1 METNTLKIV
10 IANQKGGTGKSTVA
24 VNLAVAIQ
32 SIYDGKLAVVDTD
45 TQSQTTT
52 KFRAL
57 RDSAYINIYT
67 KPHVEM
73 LNTIIEAHDYV
84 IVDTGG
90 FNTTETKAFIA
101 TADIVLMPLNLSG
114 VEMDTFTDFALTIQE
129 ILHTTG
135 TAPKLVIVPTRIHHL
150 TRIEAL
156 EEYYR
161 PLTELGYY
169 IAPALRQRKV
179 YQDAHALGKGVIELD
194 DANART
200 EIHRLATF
208 VMEMPTYIIGVD
220 YASGSDETGYIDI
233 GVNDEK

>member
-24 VNLAVAIQ
+24 INLAIAIQ
-32 SIYDGKLAVVDTD
+32 NIYNGSNSICLIDTD
-45 TQSQTTT
+45 TQSQTTS
-52 KFRAL
+52 KFREL
-57 RDSAYINIYT
+57 RVFADSEYLNIFS
-67 KPHVEM
+67 KPSVKQ
-73 LNTIIEAHDYV
+73 LNHIVSSYDYV

-101 TADIVLMPLNLSG
+101 TADIVLIPLNLSG
-114 VEMDTFTDFALTIQE
+114 VEMDTFTDFAQTIQE

-135 TAPKLVIVPTRIHHL
+135 SAPKLVIAPTRIHHL

-156 EEYYR
+156 EEYFR
-161 PLTELGYY
+161 PLYDLGYS

-194 DANART
+194 DTNART
-200 EIHRLATF
+200 EMRRLATF
-208 VMEMPTYIIGVD
+208 VMESRNY
-220 YASGSDETGYIDI
+220 SNSF
-233 GVNDEK
+233 